1 MTDDQFP
8 EFPELPGDDSAP
20 GTSAPSASPVGRAA
34 AATPTHEEDEPTR
47 LYLHLKEVWS
57 GRRQQKRRNSRTIDP
72 SDSVPFGKG
81 RDPHSLGSTLG
92 NLTDQLGWSPQLSQS
107 EVLLGWPAL
116 VGPELADHATAV
128 DLADGVLMVQC
139 DSTAWATQLR
149 LMRSTIL
156 ERLANEYP
164 DAKVESIRFI
174 GPDVPSWK
182 HGFRSVPGRGP
193 RDTYG

>member
-1 MTDDQFP
+1 M
-8 EFPELPGDDSAP
+8 
-20 GTSAPSASPVGRAA
+20 
-34 AATPTHEEDEPTR
+34 
-47 LYLHLKEVWS
+47 HLKEVWS
-57 GRRQQKRRNSRTIDP
+57 GRRQQKRRNARTIDP

-107 EVLLGWPAL
+107 EVLLGWPAV

-149 LMRSTIL
+149 LMRSNIL